1 KQLTALQRERMALAI
16 PAWAATALGW
26 SSPEEIDAY
35 GLSAALGLAGRRAWH
50 ELVTTANSIPN
61 GLVLDGN
68 AMWLHN
74 APAALTELLSPVES
88 EVRLQTKADARCA
101 TVSAAASTATAAR
114 DALAV
119 P

>member
-1 KQLTALQRERMALAI
+1 
-16 PAWAATALGW
+16 PACAATAVWW

-35 GLSAALGLAGRRAWH
+35 GLAAALGLACRRACH

-74 APAALTELLSPVES
+74 APEALTELLSPVES
-88 EVRLQTKADARCA
+88 EVMLQTNADAKCA
-101 TVSAAASTATAAR
+101 TDSAAALTAEVSR
-114 DALAV
+114 DALVGQLA
-119 P
+119 